1 MEKDLYKFIR
11 LFLLFL
17 PVSLLS
23 YLILALFWG
32 EYIPQKFQ
40 ENLTYPIATYGHM
53 YTRLKEVKHT
63 KDVDLLILG
72 SSHAYRSFDT
82 RIFEKNRFKC
92 FNLGSSTQTPL
103 QSEVLLKRYLKPLN
117 PKIVIY
123 EVFPGIFSS
132 DGVESSLDIIAN
144 DKNDE
149 ESIKMAFEINH
160 LKVYNTL
167 IYAFYRDFFDK
178 NKDYN
183 ENIRKEDDLYI
194 KGGYVEKKVKFF
206 KKMTHPQSQWQINPY
221 QLKAFKE
228 VVKILKDRNIKL
240 YLVQAPVTKSLY
252 NSISGNREFDKL
264 MCSYG
269 EYYNFNEHLQLND
282 SLNFYDAHHLNKY
295 GVDIFNKKILE
306 SILTHS
312 KCESY
317 PNL

>member
-1 MEKDLYKFIR
+1 
-11 LFLLFL
+11 
-17 PVSLLS
+17 
-23 YLILALFWG
+23 
-32 EYIPQKFQ
+32 
-40 ENLTYPIATYGHM
+40 M

>member
-1 MEKDLYKFIR
+1 
-11 LFLLFL
+11 
-17 PVSLLS
+17 
-23 YLILALFWG
+23 
-32 EYIPQKFQ
+32 
-40 ENLTYPIATYGHM
+40 
-53 YTRLKEVKHT
+53 
-63 KDVDLLILG
+63 
-72 SSHAYRSFDT
+72 
-82 RIFEKNRFKC
+82 
-92 FNLGSSTQTPL
+92 
-103 QSEVLLKRYLKPLN
+103 
-117 PKIVIY
+117 
-123 EVFPGIFSS
+123 
-132 DGVESSLDIIAN
+132 
-144 DKNDE
+144 
-149 ESIKMAFEINH
+149 
-160 LKVYNTL
+160 
-167 IYAFYRDFFDK
+167 
-178 NKDYN
+178 
-183 ENIRKEDDLYI
+183 
-194 KGGYVEKKVKFF
+194 
-206 KKMTHPQSQWQINPY
+206 MTHPQSQWQINPY